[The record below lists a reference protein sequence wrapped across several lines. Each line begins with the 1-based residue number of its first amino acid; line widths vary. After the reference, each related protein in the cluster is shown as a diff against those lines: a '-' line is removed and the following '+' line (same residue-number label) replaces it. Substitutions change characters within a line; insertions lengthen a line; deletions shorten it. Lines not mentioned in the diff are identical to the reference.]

1 LPVTR
6 NRSQPAIDT
15 RRKPAGYKTE
25 EIEGVGPAY
34 AQKLAAKMAEV
45 NAANKLT
52 RTVATEKILIGRVK
66 QAKSLDPPIT
76 H

>member
-1 LPVTR
+1 
-6 NRSQPAIDT
+6 
-15 RRKPAGYKTE
+15 
-25 EIEGVGPAY
+25 
-34 AQKLAAKMAEV
+34 MAEV